1 MSKKE
6 DWTKRRKAKQIA
18 VGRSSKPT
26 TRPMV
31 VVVEHP
37 KRERERPEAAVSKC
51 SFESLK
57 EPAA

>member
-37 KRERERPEAAVSKC
+37 KRERERDRKLQLVNVR
-51 SFESLK
+51 LNH
-57 EPAA
+57 